1 MFVTKLA
8 KLFGRQSAGISMAKL
23 IHRLDDCHI
32 PSDVRKITEMLE
44 IIDEKVGGRSRRKRC
59 ALT

>member
-23 IHRLDDCHI
+23 IRRLDDCHI
-32 PSDVRKITEMLE
+32 PSDVRKITELLE
-44 IIDEKVGGRSRRKRC
+44 VIDEKVGGEAGGKGV
-59 ALT
+59 A